1 MKVIIKKINV
11 WSFILCVSIL
21 LAACGNST
29 ASTTTSEPSTSSN
42 NATAESVA
50 TTKSFT
56 DFKNNN
62 VEVPTHP
69 ERIIYIGG
77 DLGDLLALHVKP
89 IGSSLQVIADQ
100 VVYSDLLEG
109 IVDIGEP
116 ADMEKIADLNP
127 DLILVDGGGL
137 YDNIYESLTKIAPTV
152 QLERKQ
158 TYDRLRTL
166 GDILGKSDVA
176 EQWITT
182 YEKKA
187 KQVVSQLKSHSGD
200 TATVFL
206 QLGKDMYVM
215 GDKGFATTLYNIL
228 QFKPSIGVEK
238 MIADKEDFAQISEEA
253 LSDYAGQ
260 WLFILND
267 GNTASD
273 ANTQKMLQSAIWQA
287 IPAVKANHVYM
298 LSSTWNFDDPI
309 TRERMLD
316 ELPKIMNK

>member
-1 MKVIIKKINV
+1 MKAVIKKING
-11 WSFILCVSIL
+11 WSLILCMGIL

-29 ASTTTSEPSTSSN
+29 ASTTTTPPSTSSSN
-42 NATAESVA
+42 TEAEAVA
-50 TTKSFT
+50 TTQSFT
-56 DFKNNN
+56 DFKNNKVDIPN
-62 VEVPTHP
+62 KP
-69 ERIIYIGG
+69 ERVIYIGG
-77 DLGDLLALHVKP
+77 DLGDLLALDFKP
-89 IGSSLQVIADQ
+89 VGASLQVIADQ
-100 VVYSDLLEG
+100 VVYSDLLDG
-109 IVDIGEP
+109 IEDIGEP
-116 ADMEKIADLNP
+116 ANMEKVANLNP
-127 DLILVDGGGL
+127 DLILLDGGGL

-166 GDILGKSDVA
+166 GDILGKSNVA

-182 YEKKA
+182 YETKA
-187 KQVVSQLKSHSGD
+187 KQVVSQLQSHPGD

-228 QFKPSIGVEK
+228 QFKPSTGVEK

-260 WLFILND
+260 WIFILND
-267 GNTASD
+267 GNAASD

-287 IPAVKANHVYM
+287 IPAVKENHVYM
-298 LSSTWNFDDPI
+298 LNSTWNFDDPI